1 MELKANLIWRFG
13 VLGMSVFSPPVVSQ
27 VLFDDL
33 TFIGA
38 GVSVGESVFSR
49 EDDAQLN
56 LQPYVFHHS
65 DDGFIDGTLGNYSF
79 LPWFGIS
86 GNLRVSPVSDDF
98 NDIPVGIQDRDS
110 SGELGVTLGTLGA
123 RLTYLHDVT
132 DVHDGY
138 ELQLHLGRG
147 FTTPIEGFTVSPYVE
162 VDYRDKNL
170 SSHLYSVS
178 SDESTASGLSAFEAS
193 STWVYK
199 TGVIG
204 LYDFSSHLVGIS
216 RFDLEHHDSASPLL
230 QRDLGWT
237 FSIGAAYRF

>member
-1 MELKANLIWRFG
+1 MERKTNRIAILCL
-13 VLGMSVFSPPVVSQ
+13 LGASATSAPVMSQ
-27 VLFDDL
+27 ILFDDL

-38 GVSVGESVFSR
+38 GGSVGESVFSR

-56 LQPYVFHHS
+56 LQPYVFHNS
-65 DDGFIDGTLGNYSF
+65 DYGFIDGTLGNYSL

-86 GNLRVSPVSDDF
+86 GNLRISPVSDDF
-98 NDIPVGIQDRDS
+98 NDIPAGINNRDS

-132 DVHDGY
+132 DTHDGY
-138 ELQLHLGRG
+138 EIQLHLGRG
-147 FTTPIEGFTVSPYVE
+147 FTTPIDGLTLSPYVE
-162 VDYRDKNL
+162 VDYRDQHL
-170 SSHLYSVS
+170 SRHLYSVS
-178 SDESTASGLSAFEAS
+178 SEESTASGLSEFEAS

-204 LYDFSSHLVGIS
+204 LYDFSEQLIGIS
-216 RFDLEHHDSASPLL
+216 RLDLEYHDSDSPLL
-230 QRDLGWT
+230 QRNFGWS